1 MMNSG
6 RLYMDVITPLAVN
19 PTKGA
24 KVMGVSRSKFYELL
38 KEGELPLIKIG
49 TRSLV
54 RIADIESKL
63 AELAARRQ
71 R

>member
-1 MMNSG
+1 
-6 RLYMDVITPLAVN
+6 MDVITPLAVN

-24 KVMGVSRSKFYELL
+24 KVMGISRSGFYKLL
-38 KEGELPLIKIG
+38 KAGELPLIKIG

-63 AELAARRQ
+63 AELAKRGQ

>member
-1 MMNSG
+1 
-6 RLYMDVITPLAVN
+6 MDVITPLAVN
-19 PTKGA
+19 PTRAA

-38 KEGELPLIKIG
+38 REGELPLIKIG

-54 RIADIESKL
+54 RIADIENKL
-63 AELAARRQ
+63 AELATRGQ

>member
-1 MMNSG
+1 
-6 RLYMDVITPLAVN
+6 MDVITPLAGN

-63 AELAARRQ
+63 AELAARGQ